1 MKPLVAILI
10 MCTAVMATSCN
21 RADGNTL
28 RQEYVVGVWT
38 SIFKETSFSGIDT
51 LRFCKD
57 SVLINSKEVNYR
69 FSDSDFDISIR
80 FRSHAVGRWH
90 LKGDS
95 IFIKYAGKG
104 PEIAFDRES
113 FKVTPTKEGAD
124 ISVLASM
131 EDDMFHKVCKFIDDN
146 ISNEYLSMSQ
156 DSISLGKIVRVSQNQ
171 LTITNANRPY
181 TLTKVL

>member
-1 MKPLVAILI
+1 MKPLAAILLMAIAI
-10 MCTAVMATSCN
+10 MTDSCK
-21 RADGNTL
+21 RADNNSL

-38 SIFKETSFSGIDT
+38 SVFNETSFSGIDT

-57 SVLINSKEVNYR
+57 SVLINSKEVKYQ

-95 IFIKYAGKG
+95 VFIIYDGKG
-104 PEIAFDRES
+104 PEISFERES

-124 ISVLASM
+124 IGVMASM
-131 EDDMFHKVCKFIDDN
+131 ENDMFHKVCKFIDDN
-146 ISNEYLSMSQ
+146 ISDEYLSMSQ
-156 DSISLGKIVRVSQNQ
+156 DSIALGKIMRISQNQ

-181 TLTKVL
+181 TLTKVP